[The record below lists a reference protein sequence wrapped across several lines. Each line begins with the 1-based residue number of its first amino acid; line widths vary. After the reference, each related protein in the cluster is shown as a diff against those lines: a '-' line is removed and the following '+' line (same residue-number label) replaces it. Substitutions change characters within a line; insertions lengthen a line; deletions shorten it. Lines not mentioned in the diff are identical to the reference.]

1 MTSERLKLIKLNG
14 QRQSMTLHN
23 VTITNRQRR
32 LTSFYSTVS
41 THTEYQGYRYY
52 RNRGSNDHQVREGN
66 DQSVNYFAKTCTKL
80 INNCF
85 SRLSFNNKDDSR
97 PFAFFT
103 EHNTVIFQKIDKKFY
118 INGNKCTKARLNAVI
133 PGILMRINVE
143 RNSETFNKFVDIIV
157 DSDPVISAAIVNK
170 IEYTFYDNGKKIET
184 LLNVEKTGKEY
195 SAIEL
200 YEGVWVEFKDT
211 QMKSFINSCRG
222 NKNKFLGVSPEELYY
237 LSRKEF
243 LSKSEIQVVY
253 AFLEQNRKSAL
264 VEQRSLELFK
274 DLTERFKGK
283 IFERGMIVDGH
294 SQQSMGVRGKQ
305 LDWLVVDR
313 GYKAGRQ
320 DVSTY
325 AVIAAENYFLQQGLY
340 IPKTD
345 DVGLSRVDPD
355 NIYYNKGKS
364 KKETLK
370 YFLLGPICIDQAHA
384 GVSIGDQF
392 AARSMA
398 LLNDVHSF
406 NQISTLRN
414 YARIKPPER
423 VDWDAL
429 SVLYSRE

>member
-1 MTSERLKLIKLNG
+1 MTNDWIKKIKVKANHNG
-14 QRQSMTLHN
+14 HTIVN
-23 VTITNRQRR
+23 VSVTNRQRR
-32 LTSFYSTVS
+32 LVSFYSTVS

-52 RNRGSNDHQVREGN
+52 RNRANNDHQVREGY
-66 DQSVNYFAKTCTKL
+66 DQSVNYFGKMCVKIL
-80 INNCF
+80 NNSF
-85 SRLSFNNKDDSR
+85 ARLSNNDNTNSK

-103 EHNTVIFQKIDKKFY
+103 EHCTVIFQKFDKKYY
-118 INGNKCTKARLNAVI
+118 INGNKCTKSRLNAII
-133 PGILMRINVE
+133 PSIMMRMNVE
-143 RNSETFNKFVDIIV
+143 KNSKSFKNFVDMIV

-170 IEYTFYDNGKKIET
+170 IEYTFYDNTYTKVET
-184 LLNVEKTGKEY
+184 LLNIEKTGKEY

-211 QMKSFINSCRG
+211 QMKSFINACRG
-222 NKNKFLGVSPEELYY
+222 NKNKFTGVSPEELYY
-237 LSRKEF
+237 LSRGEF

-283 IFERGMIVDGH
+283 IFEREMLVEGNKK
-294 SQQSMGVRGKQ
+294 QSMGVRGKQ

-325 AVIAAENYFLQQGLY
+325 AVISLANYSRTTDRSGY
-340 IPKTD
+340 SPKD
-345 DVGLSRVDPD
+345 SSVGLNTVHNESV
-355 NIYYNKGKS
+355 YYNKGGN
-364 KKETLK
+364 EK
-370 YFLLGPICIDQAHA
+370 YVLLGPICIDQAHTDI
-384 GVSIGDQF
+384 SIGDQF

-398 LLNDVHSF
+398 LLNDIHSF
-406 NQISTLRN
+406 KHVSTLRN
-414 YARIKPPER
+414 YDRIKPEIR

-429 SVLYSRE
+429 SILYGKE